1 MDKPKAPAQAP
12 PTHSASSSNLSVRLE
27 VLEQRVLLAG
37 DLVVANPLLPQAAS
51 GLAVTAVASS
61 LVPAV
66 DASANQSIL
75 PSAKVAHPPSVVSA
89 TGSEQLAADVPLT
102 DGKLLLQVGST
113 LVGSGDLAL
122 SLVNQGVVAPGAS
135 PGVLSVQSFSQTAS
149 GKLQVQIGGLT
160 AGAGSSNVLDG
171 YDQVNASGQATLAG
185 TLSLD
190 FINDFRPVVGQVFDV
205 MKWSARSGSFTSYTG
220 LDAGKGI
227 FLKPV
232 YQADRLQLVA
242 TALPGL
248 ANLSIAD
255 VPEAQ
260 TARDQV
266 LTSVANAV
274 SQTALS
280 FDASLELSGVRL
292 SGSWQVSVAL
302 LGGGGVETTFVAKN
316 VAAEWSAAGL
326 TGALSAVSGTLVLSA
341 SQSSLS
347 MSGLGEVVL
356 PTGDTLS
363 GNFSLSRD
371 SETG

>member
-89 TGSEQLAADVPLT
+89 MGSEQLAADVPLT

-149 GKLQVQIGGLT
+149 GKLQVQIGGL
-160 AGAGSSNVLDG
+160 S
-171 YDQVNASGQATLAG
+171 LAPMR
-185 TLSLD
+185 THLSHT
-190 FINDFRPVVGQVFDV
+190 IQ
-205 MKWSARSGSFTSYTG
+205 
-220 LDAGKGI
+220 
-227 FLKPV
+227 
-232 YQADRLQLVA
+232 QL
-242 TALPGL
+242 
-248 ANLSIAD
+248 
-255 VPEAQ
+255 E
-260 TARDQV
+260 
-266 LTSVANAV
+266 
-274 SQTALS
+274 
-280 FDASLELSGVRL
+280 
-292 SGSWQVSVAL
+292 WL
-302 LGGGGVETTFVAKN
+302 L
-316 VAAEWSAAGL
+316 
-326 TGALSAVSGTLVLSA
+326 
-341 SQSSLS
+341 
-347 MSGLGEVVL
+347 
-356 PTGDTLS
+356 
-363 GNFSLSRD
+363 
-371 SETG
+371 